1 VFVVSLENTVT
12 KIPVPINVRCRT
24 CEYRLLDDAMNLERT
39 EKNGFAECWGDL
51 VWIDPHILD
60 YYHVS
65 SIGGRNSPV
74 VNALIG
80 QKRVKMSD
88 VKESD
93 RAVLWI
99 DLDCLLA
106 MRPRNSAEYAES
118 RPQGPASRAR

>member
-1 VFVVSLENTVT
+1 MFVVSLENTVT
-12 KIPVPINVRCRT
+12 NIPVPINVRCRT

-39 EKNGFAECWGDL
+39 EKNGFAQCWGDL
-51 VWIDPHILD
+51 VWIDPHIID

-74 VNALIG
+74 VNALNG

-99 DLDCLLA
+99 DLNCLLA
-106 MRPRNSAEYAES
+106 MRARDSAEYA
-118 RPQGPASRAR
+118 